1 MPTSDAS
8 PEFFPLNG
16 RFLSGYAPR
25 HDPVLEAVPPRLTLQ
40 LAPRHELIVGE
51 SSLLPFHFLRTGDR
65 LGRAVVKIR
74 RADGACGTGFLVAAD
89 VLLTNH
95 HVLPDVA
102 TATRAVALADYEAPA
117 PGSPAASAV
126 RHLEVALRPDH
137 LFVTEADLDFTFCGV
152 AGLEG
157 RETIVLD
164 RSVSGLGPWEVVNII
179 QHPRGRPKEVALQDN
194 QVVKA
199 DGVVLHYVC
208 DTEPGSSGS
217 PVFDNHWRLVAL
229 HHASVAAE
237 RSPQRSSREARS
249 APQYLNEGIRLAAL
263 ALWLESGGPEDGDRA
278 SLERIRDLFLGT
290 DPRAGL
296 FGAIG
301 RSPRGRSSAEL
312 VADPSDRGGEVL
324 DIGYWDLR
332 ALRGRPMDSLHDLGP
347 IVDALGMDIWMLAN
361 ASPALARALA
371 EHLETWFHSP
381 FAVLPGAGP
390 ISVLAR
396 SDRGLT
402 VVRGEIGGLD
412 SVTVRIRDVA
422 GRESAILVVPG
433 IGDARGHVGAM
444 REACC
449 GDLLALGSLLADPVE
464 DLSPPDL
471 ETWSASGDG
480 QGLVLTRSAK
490 SQVARAFASP
500 NLTSPDNTMQIARGR
515 DLIDAAKQVAG
526 RAPVAVRLVLGNGG
540 SGA

>member
-8 PEFFPLNG
+8 PESFPLNG

-25 HDPVLEAVPPRLTLQ
+25 HDPVLEAVSPRLTLQ
-40 LAPRHELIVGE
+40 LAQRHEVIVGE

-102 TATRAVALADYEAPA
+102 TATQAVALADYEAPA

-126 RHLEVALRPDH
+126 RHLEVALRPDR

-164 RSVSGLGPWEVVNII
+164 RSVSGLGAWEVVNII

-194 QVVKA
+194 QVVKS

-229 HHASVAAE
+229 HHASIAAE

-249 APQYLNEGIRLAAL
+249 APRYLNEGIRLAAL
-263 ALWLESGGPEDGDRA
+263 ALWLESDGPEGGDRA
-278 SLERIRDLFLGT
+278 SLERIRDLFLGA

-347 IVDALGMDIWMLAN
+347 IVDALGMDVWMLAN

-371 EHLETWFHSP
+371 EHLETRFHRP
-381 FAVLPGAGP
+381 FTVLPGAGP
-390 ISVLAR
+390 VSVLAR
-396 SDRGLT
+396 ADRELT
-402 VVRGEIGGLD
+402 VVRETIGGLD
-412 SVTVRIRDVA
+412 SMTARVRDGS
-422 GRESAILVVPG
+422 GREAAILILPSL
-433 IGDARGHVGAM
+433 DRGSDRVAAM
-444 REACC
+444 VEAGCA
-449 GDLLALGSLLADPVE
+449 DMLALGSLSTDPADN
-464 DLSPPDL
+464 LSPPGL

-490 SQVARAFASP
+490 SRVARAYASP
-500 NLTSPDNTMQIARGR
+500 NLTSPDNTMRIIRGR
-515 DLIDAAKQVAG
+515 DLIDAAKRVAG
-526 RAPVAVRLVLGNGG
+526 REPVAARLVLIR
-540 SGA
+540 